1 MMMMHSM
8 SPSLQRRLRPL
19 VTIDGRDFD
28 ITNLY
33 TEEAL
38 IVSQKGQRRQSRK
51 VSSSSL
57 PEISSLSFHDTKP
70 RRKSKATISLY
81 PSLEELAATPDITVD
96 QCFRGAIR
104 RRTPLV
110 DPESLN
116 DSNPSMEAD
125 PTVEDSNPNPTSP
138 VVVMPSSQIYKS
150 TTVEIMPGHFVELR
164 GSDETWDALAIGN
177 TQVVECTCCLIT
189 LEVIRDAIMVLCP
202 ECRMISPLDGIG
214 EGLGLGVRT
223 NKQARAIR
231 LELQHHSS
239 DTTFTA
245 PADKSPWSS
254 DEESPDNDDDPA
266 VQFYHERR
274 TR

>member
-1 MMMMHSM
+1 MN
-8 SPSLQRRLRPL
+8 PSLQRQLRPL
-19 VTIDGRDFD
+19 VSIDGRDFD
-28 ITNLY
+28 LSNLY

-38 IVSQKGQRRQSRK
+38 NVLHKGQRKQSRK
-51 VSSSSL
+51 DSLSSSFPTISTSTH
-57 PEISSLSFHDTKP
+57 EIKP
-70 RRKSKATISLY
+70 RQKSNPVTSLY
-81 PSLEELAATPDITVD
+81 PSKEDLAATPDISVD

-104 RRTPLV
+104 RRRPLV
-110 DPESLN
+110 DPEMMT

-125 PTVEDSNPNPTSP
+125 PSVEDSNSNPTLP
-138 VVVMPSSQIYKS
+138 VVAMPSSQLYKS

-231 LELQHHSS
+231 VELQHHSS
-239 DTTFTA
+239 TGTFPA
-245 PADKSPWSS
+245 PADKSPLSS
-254 DEESPDNDDDPA
+254 DEESPHDDPA
-266 VQFYHERR
+266 LQFYQERR